1 MENRQDGSFV
11 VQEMT
16 ADEILVETLRPH
28 RRHTVFRGHSDSS
41 YRLVPRALRDE
52 RERTLLYRCARL
64 YCGETSLM
72 DIPPD
77 NPQVQELSE
86 ALVLLQFH
94 EMANL
99 QGIRIPRLPLHRR
112 GTPFEEAQ
120 IAVRVWMPQGWMELA
135 ALAQHYGLP
144 TRMLDWTYDL
154 TTALYF
160 VARGFKNGSTRE
172 HASIWQMDMAK
183 VSYLTKDVRFV
194 VPEYASNPNLH
205 AQMGLLTYLKNTTG
219 PQDEPLDEY
228 LIRIY
233 DSKSEGF
240 RSQLMKDRSPIM
252 RRIDIHRDQI
262 PEILFILD
270 QRSLM
275 GSRNFPGLSGIAD
288 EIVARKNLY
297 PTDTES

>member
-16 ADEILVETLRPH
+16 ADEILVETLTPH

-52 RERTLLYRCARL
+52 RERELLYRCARL
-64 YCGETSLM
+64 YCGETSLV

-99 QGIRIPRLPLHRR
+99 QGIRVPRLPLHHL

-120 IAVRVWMPQGWMELA
+120 KVVNHWMPPEWMELA

-160 VARGFKNGSTRE
+160 VARGFRRGSTRE
-172 HASIWQMDMAK
+172 RASIWQMDMAK
-183 VSYLTKDVRFV
+183 VSFLTKDVRFV

-205 AQMGLLTYLKNTTG
+205 AQRGLLTCLRNPTG
-219 PQDEPLDEY
+219 PQDEPLDDH
-228 LIRIY
+228 LLRVY
-233 DSKSEGF
+233 DS
-240 RSQLMKDRSPIM
+240 RSDGYRELLMKERSPIL
-252 RRIDIHRDQI
+252 RRIDIPRDEI
-262 PEILFILD
+262 PKILFILD

-275 GSRNFPGLSGIAD
+275 DSSHFPGLSGIAD
-288 EIVARKNLY
+288 EIVSRPDLY
-297 PTDTES
+297 KIDG